1 VAEKIDRK
9 QLKRPD
15 EFQVVAGRAMGW
27 VAAHQRLVLGLA
39 AAVVAVVL
47 TAWGVSAWRG
57 SRESKASAELAEAL
71 ELLSRPVAG
80 EGQAQPGEQT
90 FPSKEERE
98 KAVVAALEKVRSDH
112 GNTAAGQTALAE
124 LGFHK
129 LKSGDAAAAQKDLE
143 EFLAAHLLHT
153 HGSDPIE
160 AVSRQDFAFPH
171 FTSQFLSPPA
181 TTFRTST
188 CRSKFR

>member
-1 VAEKIDRK
+1 MAEKIDRK

-80 EGQAQPGEQT
+80 EGQASTQLPSSEQR
-90 FPSKEERE
+90 SGGG
-98 KAVVAALEKVRSDH
+98 AVARVSAVA
-112 GNTAAGQTALAE
+112 G
-124 LGFHK
+124 
-129 LKSGDAAAAQKDLE
+129 AAAA
-143 EFLAAHLLHT
+143 AC
-153 HGSDPIE
+153 
-160 AVSRQDFAFPH
+160 AVAR
-171 FTSQFLSPPA
+171 PPSA
-181 TTFRTST
+181 G
-188 CRSKFR
+188 KLV